1 MQQRKYK
8 ITDELKQG
16 EARALFGKHQ
26 RACVDGITADLVRF
40 HARPDYI
47 ADSVDSFLTDIGTEM
62 DENEK
67 IHLGFTFRYVSAV
80 LVPCLIS
87 CH

>member
-8 ITDELKQG
+8 ITDELKHG
-16 EARALFGKHQ
+16 EARALFGEY
-26 RACVDGITADLVRF
+26 RRTGVYDRTADLAIF
-40 HARPDYI
+40 YARPDYI

-67 IHLGFTFRYVSAV
+67 IHLGFTFRFV
-80 LVPCLIS
+80 
-87 CH
+87 